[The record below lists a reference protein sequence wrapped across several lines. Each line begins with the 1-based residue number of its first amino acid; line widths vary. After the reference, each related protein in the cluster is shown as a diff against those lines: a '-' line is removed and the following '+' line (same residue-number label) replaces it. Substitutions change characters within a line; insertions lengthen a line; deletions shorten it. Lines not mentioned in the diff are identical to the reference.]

1 MKDPMIGVTIQER
14 ESYDSIMENII
25 REWFF
30 EKISRSD
37 HPLRVYSAN
46 ESMII
51 RGELTAIIAA
61 IHRKMNYLLF
71 ALAEGAH
78 NVERDHANL

>member
-1 MKDPMIGVTIQER
+1 MKAPMVRNMTPEP
-14 ESYDSIMENII
+14 ESYDSIMENVI
-25 REWFF
+25 RDWFF
-30 EKISRSD
+30 EKISTSN

-71 ALAEGAH
+71 ALAEG
-78 NVERDHANL
+78 VYSIDRDHADL

>member
-1 MKDPMIGVTIQER
+1 MKDPMIGVTTQER
-14 ESYDSIMENII
+14 EYDSIMENIV

-30 EKISRSD
+30 EKISRLEQ
-37 HPLRVYSAN
+37 PLRVYSAN

-51 RGELTAIIAA
+51 RGELTGIIAT

-78 NVERDHANL
+78 NAERDHADL

>member
-1 MKDPMIGVTIQER
+1 MKDPMIRNIIQER

-25 REWFF
+25 RDWFF
-30 EKISRSD
+30 EKITRSN
-37 HPLRVYSAN
+37 HPLRVYTAN

-71 ALAEGAH
+71 ALAEGVH
-78 NVERDHANL
+78 SIERDHANV

>member
-1 MKDPMIGVTIQER
+1 MKDPMIGVTTQER
-14 ESYDSIMENII
+14 ESYDSIMENIV

-30 EKISRSD
+30 EKISRLEQ
-37 HPLRVYSAN
+37 PLRVYSAN

-71 ALAEGAH
+71 TLAEGVH
-78 NVERDHANL
+78 SIDRDHANV